1 MADPINDFDLW
12 NELPNELKKRCISK
26 MNVQTRQS
34 LKRTCRNEC
43 LLVSLVKV
51 RFTSL
56 YVWFTGWG
64 ALEGYYTFD
73 GNDHHEYVFTYKS
86 VSVVDRLHVDNAP
99 ATILDHV
106 SDNSLNVK
114 NLAMLDCNENST
126 MAALSKCITSNIRV
140 FQTFHRHVHNFPID
154 LLTFELLES
163 LQLLNVSNVAMF
175 GFPVIVAGRWMMMRD
190 TVGKKM
196 QFATKSKQT
205 MAHFQNEYHD
215 RSQYHPSESV
225 CKIGT
230 DSAGISIVLKFE
242 QELED
247 TQYFI
252 MGVVRYDDNEGIED
266 LWSDMD
272 ALTPNGIW

>member
-73 GNDHHEYVFTYKS
+73 ES